1 MTEATPE
8 GYRGDIR
15 PVPDPTIL
23 TQEAS
28 AKLEA
33 MIRNLVKTEIE
44 HQRELFDEK
53 LDGISHQFA
62 ARISAINE
70 RLVGAANQYNEKIEK
85 IDVRFNMLDARTA
98 EQKQD
103 TTNALN
109 AALAAQKEAVA
120 AQTASS
126 EKSITKSETATTE
139 RIKGVETLLST
150 STKATD
156 DKITDL
162 KDRVIAIEAVK
173 LGNVEQASH
182 SRGNTTT
189 IISVIV
195 AIIAVVSSVA
205 AVIIA
210 LKP

>member
-1 MTEATPE
+1 MDA
-8 GYRGDIR
+8 
-15 PVPDPTIL
+15 
-23 TQEAS
+23 
-28 AKLEA
+28 
-33 MIRNLVKTEIE
+33 
-44 HQRELFDEK
+44 LFTEK
-53 LDGISHQFA
+53 L
-62 ARISAINE
+62 AR
-70 RLVGAANQYNEKIEK
+70 

-173 LGNVEQASH
+173 LGNVEGAATVHSSSTNTQA
-182 SRGNTTT
+182 
-189 IISVIV
+189 IV
-195 AIIAVVSSVA
+195 ASIVGVILVVIAVASVIIAV
-205 AVIIA
+205 

>member
-1 MTEATPE
+1 MTEQSD
-8 GYRGDIR
+8 GRHNDIR
-15 PVPDPTIL
+15 PIPDPTTL
-23 TQEAS
+23 TTEAS
-28 AKLEA
+28 ARLEL
-33 MIRNLVKTEIE
+33 MLRNLIQTEIT
-44 HQRELFDEK
+44 HQDVLFTEK
-53 LDGISHQFA
+53 LGGIFNS
-62 ARISAINE
+62 
-70 RLVGAANQYNEKIEK
+70 LNEKLAGI
-85 IDVRFNMLDARTA
+85 ILRLDLLDARTA

-173 LGNVEQASH
+173 LGVGEGVAAVH
-182 SRGNTTT
+182 SGSNDTRAIMTI
-189 IISVIV
+189 IISVILVVIAAASILV
-195 AIIAVVSSVA
+195 AV
-205 AVIIA
+205 

>member
-1 MTEATPE
+1 MASLQDSTS
-8 GYRGDIR
+8 GDMR
-15 PVPDPTIL
+15 PVPDPTVL
-23 TQEAS
+23 TTEAS
-28 AKLEA
+28 IRLETVL
-33 MIRNLVKTEIE
+33 RNLIKAENDHLHELLTVEIIR
-44 HQRELFDEK
+44 QNELF
-53 LDGISHQFA
+53 A
-62 ARISAINE
+62 E
-70 RLVGAANQYNEKIEK
+70 RLSGLSRQ
-85 IDVRFNMLDARTA
+85 FSTQFTMLDARTA

-139 RIKGVETLLST
+139 RIKGVETLLAT

-173 LGNVEQASH
+173 LGNIE
-182 SRGNTTT
+182 GKET
-189 IISVIV
+189 ILRSGTDMR
-195 AIIAVVSSVA
+195 AIIAVVISIAFLIVAMISVA
-205 AVIIA
+205 IA
-210 LKP
+210 ILKP

>member
-1 MTEATPE
+1 M
-8 GYRGDIR
+8 
-15 PVPDPTIL
+15 L
-23 TQEAS
+23 
-28 AKLEA
+28 
-33 MIRNLVKTEIE
+33 RNLIQAEIT
-44 HQRELFDEK
+44 HQNELFIEK
-53 LDGISHQFA
+53 LATI
-62 ARISAINE
+62 
-70 RLVGAANQYNEKIEK
+70 IEK
-85 IDVRFNMLDARTA
+85 IAGIVLRLDLLDARTA

-173 LGNVEQASH
+173 LGNVEGVATVRSN
-182 SRGNTTT
+182 STDAR
-189 IISVIV
+189 
-195 AIIAVVSSVA
+195 AIIASLVGVIGVVIAIASILF
-205 AVIIA
+205 AV